1 MMPDLRPPTVEEQA
15 KARDG
20 SAVALPRTVDGQP
33 HGGVSER
40 VLRPGTDEPARILVV
55 DDNEANRD
63 LLVRRLQRQG
73 HQMATAENGRI
84 ALDMLAQA
92 SFDLVLLDIMMPEMN
107 GFEVLEHLKADDAL
121 RHLPVILISALDD
134 AESVTKGIALGADD
148 HLPKPFDRQILN
160 ARVTASL
167 AKKRLRDR
175 EQLYAR
181 SLEREMDIARKIQAG
196 FLPRRLPVRA
206 GWDLAAWFEPA
217 RRVAGDFYDAFELAG
232 GRRLAVVLADVCDK
246 GVGAALFMAL
256 FRSLVRALGERLLTP
271 DGDAGSEACR
281 LIGDVNNYI
290 ARTHERANMFATM
303 FFGSLDLASGELV
316 YVNGGHEPPLVT
328 GTQGIRARLAPTGPA
343 VGMLADMDFHAA
355 KVVLGNGEALVA
367 FTDGVTDSHNADGA
381 LFGDARLR
389 EVVMAP
395 ADSAQAMVQRIQS
408 AVRAHAGD
416 VPAFDD
422 VTLLVVR
429 RTS

>member
-1 MMPDLRPPTVEEQA
+1 MPDLRPPTTQEQA
-15 KARDG
+15 RAHEG
-20 SAVALPRTVDGQP
+20 SAAALPQTVDGQSRD
-33 HGGVSER
+33 GVGER
-40 VLRPGTDEPARILVV
+40 VLHLGTDEPARILVV

-63 LLVRRLQRQG
+63 LLIRRLQRQG
-73 HQMATAENGRI
+73 HHTATAENGRI
-84 ALDMLAQA
+84 ALDMLAHG
-92 SFDLVLLDIMMPEMN
+92 SFDLILLDIMMPEMN

-121 RHLPVILISALDD
+121 RHVPVIMISALDD
-134 AESVTKGIALGADD
+134 AESVSKGIALGADD

-167 AKKRLRDR
+167 AKKRLHDR

-181 SLEREMDIARKIQAG
+181 SLEREMDIAREIQAG
-196 FLPRRLPVRA
+196 FLPRRLPVRD

-217 RRVAGDFYDAFELAG
+217 RRVAGDFYDAFEIAG
-232 GRRLAVVLADVCDK
+232 GRLAVVLADVCDK

-271 DGDAGSEACR
+271 DGDPGSEACR

-316 YVNGGHEPPLVT
+316 YVNAGHEPPLIT
-328 GTQGIRARLAPTGPA
+328 GPQGVRARLAPTGPA
-343 VGMLADMDFHAA
+343 VGMLADMDFQAA

-389 EVVMAP
+389 ELVTAP
-395 ADSAQAMVQRIQS
+395 AVSAQAMVQRIQS
-408 AVRAHAGD
+408 AVQAHAGD

-422 VTLLVVR
+422 VTLLVVQ
-429 RTS
+429 RTT

>member
-1 MMPDLRPPTVEEQA
+1 MMPDLRPPTTQEQA
-15 KARDG
+15 RAHEG
-20 SAVALPRTVDGQP
+20 SAAALPQTVDGQSRD
-33 HGGVSER
+33 GVGER
-40 VLRPGTDEPARILVV
+40 VLHLGTDEPARILVV

-63 LLVRRLQRQG
+63 LLIRRLQRQG
-73 HQMATAENGRI
+73 HHTATAENGRI
-84 ALDMLAQA
+84 ALDMLAHG
-92 SFDLVLLDIMMPEMN
+92 SFDLILLDIMMPEMN

-121 RHLPVILISALDD
+121 RHVPVIMISALDD
-134 AESVTKGIALGADD
+134 AESVSKGIALGADD

-167 AKKRLRDR
+167 AKKRLHDR

-181 SLEREMDIARKIQAG
+181 SLEREMDIAREIQAG
-196 FLPRRLPVRA
+196 FLPRRLPVRD

-217 RRVAGDFYDAFELAG
+217 RRVAGDFYDAFEIAG
-232 GRRLAVVLADVCDK
+232 GRLAVVLADVCDK

-271 DGDAGSEACR
+271 DGDPGSEACR

-316 YVNGGHEPPLVT
+316 YVNAGHEPPLIT
-328 GTQGIRARLAPTGPA
+328 GPQGVRARLAPTGPA
-343 VGMLADMDFHAA
+343 VGMLADMDFQAA

-389 EVVMAP
+389 ELVTAP
-395 ADSAQAMVQRIQS
+395 AVSAQAMVQRIQF
-408 AVRAHAGD
+408 AVQAHAGD

-422 VTLLVVR
+422 VTLLVVQ
-429 RTS
+429 RTT

>member
-1 MMPDLRPPTVEEQA
+1 MPDLRPPTTQEQA
-15 KARDG
+15 RTHEG
-20 SAVALPRTVDGQP
+20 SAAALPQTVDGQSRD
-33 HGGVSER
+33 GVGER

-63 LLVRRLQRQG
+63 LLIRRLQRQG
-73 HQMATAENGRI
+73 HHTATAENGRI
-84 ALDMLAQA
+84 ALDMLAHG
-92 SFDLVLLDIMMPEMN
+92 SFDLILLDIMMPEMN

-121 RHLPVILISALDD
+121 RHVPVIMISALDD
-134 AESVTKGIALGADD
+134 AESVSKGIALGADD

-167 AKKRLRDR
+167 AKKRLHDR

-181 SLEREMDIARKIQAG
+181 SLEREMDIAREIQAG
-196 FLPRRLPVRA
+196 FLPRRLPVRD

-217 RRVAGDFYDAFELAG
+217 RRVAGDFYDAFEIAG
-232 GRRLAVVLADVCDK
+232 GRLAVVLADVCDK

-271 DGDAGSEACR
+271 DGDPGSEACR

-316 YVNGGHEPPLVT
+316 YVNAGHEPPLIS
-328 GTQGIRARLAPTGPA
+328 GPQGVRARLAPTGPA
-343 VGMLADMDFHAA
+343 VGMLADMDFQAA
-355 KVVLGNGEALVA
+355 KMVLGNGEALVA

-389 EVVMAP
+389 ELVTAP
-395 ADSAQAMVQRIQS
+395 AVSAQAMVQRIQS
-408 AVRAHAGD
+408 AVQAHAGD

-422 VTLLVVR
+422 VTLLVVQ
-429 RTS
+429 RTT

>member
-1 MMPDLRPPTVEEQA
+1 MMPDLRPLTTQEQA
-15 KARDG
+15 GAHDG
-20 SAVALPRTVDGQP
+20 SAAALPQTVDGQP
-33 HGGVSER
+33 RDGVGER
-40 VLRPGTDEPARILVV
+40 VLRPGTNEPARILVV

-63 LLVRRLQRQG
+63 LLIRRLQRQG
-73 HQMATAENGRI
+73 HHTATAENGRI
-84 ALDMLAQA
+84 ALDMLAHG
-92 SFDLVLLDIMMPEMN
+92 SFDLILLDIMMPEMN

-121 RHLPVILISALDD
+121 RHVPVIMISALDD
-134 AESVTKGIALGADD
+134 AESVSKGIALGADD

-167 AKKRLRDR
+167 AKKRLHDR

-181 SLEREMDIARKIQAG
+181 SLEREMDIAREIQAG
-196 FLPRRLPVRA
+196 FLPRRLPVRD

-217 RRVAGDFYDAFELAG
+217 RRVAGDFYDAFEIAG
-232 GRRLAVVLADVCDK
+232 GRLAVVLADVCDK

-271 DGDAGSEACR
+271 DGDPGSEACR

-290 ARTHERANMFATM
+290 ARPHERANMFATM

-316 YVNGGHEPPLVT
+316 YVNAGHEPPLIT
-328 GTQGIRARLAPTGPA
+328 GPQGVRARLAPTGPA
-343 VGMLADMDFHAA
+343 VGMLADMDFQAA

-389 EVVMAP
+389 ELVTAP
-395 ADSAQAMVQRIQS
+395 AGSAQAMVQRIQS
-408 AVRAHAGD
+408 AVQAHAGD

-422 VTLLVVR
+422 VTLLVVQ

>member
-1 MMPDLRPPTVEEQA
+1 MPDLRPLTTQEQA
-15 KARDG
+15 GAHDIG
-20 SAVALPRTVDGQP
+20 AAALPRTVDGQP
-33 HGGVSER
+33 RDGVGER

-63 LLVRRLQRQG
+63 LLIRRLQRQG
-73 HQMATAENGRI
+73 HHTATAENGRI
-84 ALDMLAQA
+84 ALDMLAHA
-92 SFDLVLLDIMMPEMN
+92 SFDLILLDIMMPEMN

-121 RHLPVILISALDD
+121 RHVPVIMISALDD
-134 AESVTKGIALGADD
+134 ADSVTKGIALGADD

-167 AKKRLRDR
+167 AKKRLHDR
-175 EQLYAR
+175 EQMYAR
-181 SLEREMDIARKIQAG
+181 SLEREMDIAREIQAG
-196 FLPRRLPVRA
+196 FLPRRLPVRD
-206 GWDLAAWFEPA
+206 GWDLAAWFQPA
-217 RRVAGDFYDAFELAG
+217 RRVGGDFYDAFELAG
-232 GRRLAVVLADVCDK
+232 GRLAVVLADVCDK

-271 DGDAGSEACR
+271 DGDIGSEACR

-316 YVNGGHEPPLVT
+316 YVNAGHEPPLIT
-328 GTQGIRARLAPTGPA
+328 GTQGVRARLTPTGPA
-343 VGMLADMDFHAA
+343 VGMLADMDFQAT
-355 KVVLGNGEALVA
+355 KVALGNGEALVA

-389 EVVMAP
+389 KLVTPP
-395 ADSAQAMVQRIQS
+395 AGSAQAMVQRIQS
-408 AVRAHAGD
+408 AVQTHAGD
-416 VPAFDD
+416 IPAFDD
-422 VTLLVVR
+422 ITLLVVQ

>member
-1 MMPDLRPPTVEEQA
+1 MPDLRPPTAQDQA
-15 KARDG
+15 RARG
-20 SAVALPRTVDGQP
+20 AVALSRAADGQP
-33 HGGVSER
+33 HDGFGEQIMRSAI
-40 VLRPGTDEPARILVV
+40 DEPARILVV

-107 GFEVLEHLKADDAL
+107 GFEVLQHLKADDAL

-167 AKKRLRDR
+167 AKKRLHDR
-175 EQLYAR
+175 EQIYAR
-181 SLEREMDIARKIQAG
+181 SLEREMDIAREIQAG
-196 FLPRRLPVRA
+196 FLPHQLPVRD

-232 GRRLAVVLADVCDK
+232 GRLAVVLADVCDK

-271 DGDAGSEACR
+271 DGDVGSEACR

-316 YVNGGHEPPLVT
+316 YVNAGHEPPLVT
-328 GTQGIRARLAPTGPA
+328 GTQGVRARLAPTGPA
-343 VGMLADMDFHAA
+343 VGMLADMDFRAA

-381 LFGDARLR
+381 
-389 EVVMAP
+389 
-395 ADSAQAMVQRIQS
+395 
-408 AVRAHAGD
+408 
-416 VPAFDD
+416 
-422 VTLLVVR
+422 
-429 RTS
+429 

>member
-1 MMPDLRPPTVEEQA
+1 MPDLSPPTAQEQA
-15 KARDG
+15 RARG
-20 SAVALPRTVDGQP
+20 AVALSRAADDQPRDSFG
-33 HGGVSER
+33 ER
-40 VLRPGTDEPARILVV
+40 AMRPAIDEPARILVV

-107 GFEVLEHLKADDAL
+107 GYEVLEHLKADAAL

-160 ARVTASL
+160 ARVAASL
-167 AKKRLRDR
+167 AKKRLHDR
-175 EQLYAR
+175 EQMYAR
-181 SLEREMDIARKIQAG
+181 SLEREMDIAREIQAG
-196 FLPRRLPVRA
+196 FLPRRLPVRD

-217 RRVAGDFYDAFELAG
+217 RRVAGDFYDAYELAG
-232 GRRLAVVLADVCDK
+232 GRLAVVLADVCDK

-271 DGDAGSEACR
+271 DGDTGSEACR

-290 ARTHERANMFATM
+290 ARVHGRANMFATM
-303 FFGSLDLASGELV
+303 FFGSLDPATGELV
-316 YVNGGHEPPLVT
+316 YVNAGHEPPLIT
-328 GTQGIRARLAPTGPA
+328 GTQGLRARLRPTGPA
-343 VGMLADMDFHAA
+343 VGMLADMDFQAA

-381 LFGDARLR
+381 LFGDARLC
-389 EVVMAP
+389 ELVAAP
-395 ADSAQAMVQRIQS
+395 ADSAQAMVQRIQ
-408 AVRAHAGD
+408 AALRAHAGD

-422 VTLLVVR
+422 VTLMVVR
-429 RTS
+429 RTP

>member
-1 MMPDLRPPTVEEQA
+1 M
-15 KARDG
+15 
-20 SAVALPRTVDGQP
+20 SADAV
-33 HGGVSER
+33 
-40 VLRPGTDEPARILVV
+40 EPARILVV

-84 ALDMLAQA
+84 ALDMLTQA

-134 AESVTKGIALGADD
+134 ADSVTKGIALGADD

-167 AKKRLRDR
+167 AKKRLHDR
-175 EQLYAR
+175 EHMYAR
-181 SLEREMDIARKIQAG
+181 SLEREMDIAREIQAG
-196 FLPRRLPVRA
+196 FLPRRLPVRD

-217 RRVAGDFYDAFELAG
+217 RRVGGDFYDAFELAG
-232 GRRLAVVLADVCDK
+232 GRLAVVLADVCDK

-271 DGDAGSEACR
+271 GGDTASEACQ

-316 YVNGGHEPPLVT
+316 YDNAGHEPPLNT
-328 GTQGIRARLAPTGPA
+328 GTQGVRARLTPTGPA
-343 VGMLADMDFHAA
+343 VGMLADMDFHAT

-367 FTDGVTDSHNADGA
+367 FTDGVTDSHNIDGA

-389 EVVMAP
+389 ELMTAP
-395 ADSAQAMVQRIQS
+395 ADSAQAMVHRIQA
-408 AVRAHAGD
+408 AVRMHAGD

>member
-1 MMPDLRPPTVEEQA
+1 MRPA
-15 KARDG
+15 
-20 SAVALPRTVDGQP
+20 
-33 HGGVSER
+33 
-40 VLRPGTDEPARILVV
+40 TDEPARILVV

-92 SFDLVLLDIMMPEMN
+92 RFDLVLLDIMMPEMN
-107 GFEVLEHLKADDAL
+107 GYEVLEHLKADDAL

-167 AKKRLRDR
+167 AKKRLHDR

-181 SLEREMDIARKIQAG
+181 SLEREMDIAREIQAG
-196 FLPRRLPVRA
+196 FLPRRLPIRE

-217 RRVAGDFYDAFELAG
+217 RRVGGDFYDAFELAG
-232 GRRLAVVLADVCDK
+232 GRLAVVLADVCDK

-256 FRSLVRALGERLLTP
+256 FRSLTRALSERLLTP
-271 DGDAGSEACR
+271 GGDTEREACQ

-290 ARTHERANMFATM
+290 ARIHGRANMFATM
-303 FFGSLDLASGELV
+303 FFGTLDLASGELV
-316 YVNGGHEPPLVT
+316 CVNAGHEPPLIT
-328 GTQGIRARLAPTGPA
+328 GKQGVRARLTPTGPA
-343 VGMLADMDFHAA
+343 VGMLADMDFQATR
-355 KVVLGNGEALVA
+355 VVLGKGEALVA
-367 FTDGVTDSHNADGA
+367 FTDGVTDSHNVDGA
-381 LFGDARLR
+381 LFGDVRLR
-389 EVVMAP
+389 ELVTTP
-395 ADSAQAMVQRIQS
+395 ADSAQAMVQRIQA
-408 AVRAHAGD
+408 AVQAHARD
-416 VPAFDD
+416 MPAFDD
-422 VTLLVVR
+422 ITLLVVR
-429 RTS
+429 RTP

>member
-1 MMPDLRPPTVEEQA
+1 MGA
-15 KARDG
+15 
-20 SAVALPRTVDGQP
+20 
-33 HGGVSER
+33 
-40 VLRPGTDEPARILVV
+40 GTDEPAHILVV

-73 HQMATAENGRI
+73 YQMATAENGRI
-84 ALDMLAQA
+84 ALEMLAHA

-107 GFEVLEHLKADDAL
+107 GFEVLEHLKADEAL

-167 AKKRLRDR
+167 AKKRLHDR
-175 EQLYAR
+175 EQMYAR
-181 SLEREMDIARKIQAG
+181 SLEREMDIAREIQAG
-196 FLPRRLPVRA
+196 FLPRRLPVRD

-217 RRVAGDFYDAFELAG
+217 RRVGGDFYDAFELAG
-232 GRRLAVVLADVCDK
+232 GRLAVVLADVCDK

-271 DGDAGSEACR
+271 GGDTASEACQ

-290 ARTHERANMFATM
+290 ARIHERANMFATM

-316 YVNGGHEPPLVT
+316 CVNAGHEPPLIT
-328 GTQGIRARLAPTGPA
+328 GTQGVRARLAPTGPA
-343 VGMLADMDFHAA
+343 VGMFPDMDFHATRA
-355 KVVLGNGEALVA
+355 VLGKDEALVV
-367 FTDGVTDSHNADGA
+367 FTDGITDSHSADGA

-389 EVVMAP
+389 ELMAAP
-395 ADSAQAMVQRIQS
+395 VESAQAMVQRIQS
-408 AVRAHAGD
+408 AVRLHAGD

>member
-1 MMPDLRPPTVEEQA
+1 MMPDPRPLTAQKQA
-15 KARDG
+15 GARDG
-20 SAVALPRTVDGQP
+20 SAIALPRVDGQP
-33 HGGVSER
+33 HGGFGGGVTH
-40 VLRPGTDEPARILVV
+40 PGIDEPARILVV

-107 GFEVLEHLKADDAL
+107 GFEVLQHLKADDAL

-167 AKKRLRDR
+167 AKKRLHDR
-175 EQLYAR
+175 EQIYAR
-181 SLEREMDIARKIQAG
+181 SLEREMDIAREIQAG
-196 FLPRRLPVRA
+196 FLPHQLPVRD

-232 GRRLAVVLADVCDK
+232 GRLAVVLADVCDK

-271 DGDAGSEACR
+271 DGDVGSEACR

-316 YVNGGHEPPLVT
+316 YVNAGHEPPLVT
-328 GTQGIRARLAPTGPA
+328 GTQGVRARLAPTGPA
-343 VGMLADMDFHAA
+343 VGMLADMDFRAA
-355 KVVLGNGEALVA
+355 KVALGNGEALVA

-381 LFGDARLR
+381 LFGDACLR
-389 EVVMAP
+389 ELVMAP
-395 ADSAQAMVQRIQS
+395 AESAQLMVQRIQA

-422 VTLLVVR
+422 VTLLVVQ
-429 RTS
+429 RTT

>member
-1 MMPDLRPPTVEEQA
+1 M
-15 KARDG
+15 
-20 SAVALPRTVDGQP
+20 SADAV
-33 HGGVSER
+33 
-40 VLRPGTDEPARILVV
+40 EPARILVV

-84 ALDMLAQA
+84 ALDMLTQA

-134 AESVTKGIALGADD
+134 ADSVTKGIALGADD

-167 AKKRLRDR
+167 AKKRLHDR
-175 EQLYAR
+175 EQMYAR
-181 SLEREMDIARKIQAG
+181 SLEREMDIAREIQAG
-196 FLPRRLPVRA
+196 FLPRRLPVRD

-217 RRVAGDFYDAFELAG
+217 RRVGGDFYDAFELAG
-232 GRRLAVVLADVCDK
+232 GRLAVVLADVCDK

-271 DGDAGSEACR
+271 GGDTASEACQ

-316 YVNGGHEPPLVT
+316 YVNAGHEPPLIT
-328 GTQGIRARLAPTGPA
+328 GTQGVRARLTPTGPA
-343 VGMLADMDFHAA
+343 VGMLADMDFHAT

-367 FTDGVTDSHNADGA
+367 FTDGVTDSHNIDGA

-389 EVVMAP
+389 ELMTAP
-395 ADSAQAMVQRIQS
+395 ADSAQAMVHRIQA
-408 AVRAHAGD
+408 AVRMHAGD

>member
-1 MMPDLRPPTVEEQA
+1 MPDLRPPTTQEQA
-15 KARDG
+15 RAHEG
-20 SAVALPRTVDGQP
+20 SAAALPQTVDGQSRD
-33 HGGVSER
+33 GVGER
-40 VLRPGTDEPARILVV
+40 VLHLGTDEPARILVV

-63 LLVRRLQRQG
+63 LLIRRLQRQG
-73 HQMATAENGRI
+73 HHTATAENGRI
-84 ALDMLAQA
+84 ALDMLAHG
-92 SFDLVLLDIMMPEMN
+92 SFDLILLDIMMPEMN

-121 RHLPVILISALDD
+121 RHVPVIMISALDD
-134 AESVTKGIALGADD
+134 AESVSKGIALGADD

-167 AKKRLRDR
+167 AKKRLHDR

-181 SLEREMDIARKIQAG
+181 SLEREMDIAREIQAG
-196 FLPRRLPVRA
+196 FLPRRLPVRD

-217 RRVAGDFYDAFELAG
+217 RRVAGDFYDAFEIAG
-232 GRRLAVVLADVCDK
+232 GRLAVVLADVCDK

-271 DGDAGSEACR
+271 DGDPGSEACR

-316 YVNGGHEPPLVT
+316 YVNAGHEPPLIT
-328 GTQGIRARLAPTGPA
+328 GPQGVRARLAPTGPA
-343 VGMLADMDFHAA
+343 VGMLADMDFQAA

-389 EVVMAP
+389 ELVTAP
-395 ADSAQAMVQRIQS
+395 AVSAQAMVQRIQF
-408 AVRAHAGD
+408 AVQAHAGD

-422 VTLLVVR
+422 VTLLVVQ
-429 RTS
+429 RTT

>member
-1 MMPDLRPPTVEEQA
+1 MR
-15 KARDG
+15 
-20 SAVALPRTVDGQP
+20 SAI
-33 HGGVSER
+33 
-40 VLRPGTDEPARILVV
+40 DEPARILVV

-107 GFEVLEHLKADDAL
+107 GYEVLEHLKADDAL

-134 AESVTKGIALGADD
+134 AESVTRGIALGADD

-167 AKKRLRDR
+167 AKKRLHDR
-175 EQLYAR
+175 EQMYAR
-181 SLEREMDIARKIQAG
+181 SLEREMDIAREIQAG
-196 FLPRRLPVRA
+196 FLPRRLPIRD

-217 RRVAGDFYDAFELAG
+217 RRVAGDFYDAYELAG
-232 GRRLAVVLADVCDK
+232 GRLAVVLADVCDK

-271 DGDAGSEACR
+271 EGDTGGEACR

-290 ARTHERANMFATM
+290 ARTHDRANMFATM
-303 FFGSLDLASGELV
+303 FFGSLDLATGELV
-316 YVNGGHEPPLVT
+316 YVNAGHEPPLIT
-328 GTQGIRARLAPTGPA
+328 GTQGVRARLTPTGPA
-343 VGMLADMDFHAA
+343 VGMLADMDFQAT

-367 FTDGVTDSHNADGA
+367 FTDGVTDSHNAAGA

-389 EVVMAP
+389 ELVTAP
-395 ADSAQAMVQRIQS
+395 ADSAQAMVQRIQ
-408 AVRAHAGD
+408 AALRAHAGD

-422 VTLLVVR
+422 ITLMVVR
-429 RTS
+429 RTP